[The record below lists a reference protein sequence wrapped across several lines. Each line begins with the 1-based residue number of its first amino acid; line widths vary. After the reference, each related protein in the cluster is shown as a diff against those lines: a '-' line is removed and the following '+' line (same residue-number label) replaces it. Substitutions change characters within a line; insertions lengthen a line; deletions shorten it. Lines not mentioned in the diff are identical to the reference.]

1 MHFSIGMK
9 SIAARS
15 PRTPEQWLALGVAL
29 LLAWQWARRSRAG
42 TRERPAIAR
51 SSPLTLVHHQ

>member
-1 MHFSIGMK
+1 MK